1 MLTAGWALKEYEINN
16 DFHSEDELWGAVNN
30 VLSPRS
36 KNTTSYKFCFLKAI
50 LDNI

>member
-1 MLTAGWALKEYEINN
+1 MRTADWSLKEYEINN

-36 KNTTSYKFCFLKAI
+36 KNTASYKFCF
-50 LDNI
+50 